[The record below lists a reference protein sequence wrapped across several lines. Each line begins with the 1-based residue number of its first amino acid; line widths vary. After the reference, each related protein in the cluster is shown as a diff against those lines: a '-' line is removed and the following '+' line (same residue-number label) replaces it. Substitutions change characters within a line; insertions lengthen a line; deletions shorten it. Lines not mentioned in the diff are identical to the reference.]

1 VVLRGLESGVGD
13 LAVVN
18 DDGETLG
25 AALLISPANA
35 LGEAS
40 LGVGKEELEDQ
51 SISNNFNIVKSHSS
65 FFRR

>member
-65 FFRR
+65 FFGR